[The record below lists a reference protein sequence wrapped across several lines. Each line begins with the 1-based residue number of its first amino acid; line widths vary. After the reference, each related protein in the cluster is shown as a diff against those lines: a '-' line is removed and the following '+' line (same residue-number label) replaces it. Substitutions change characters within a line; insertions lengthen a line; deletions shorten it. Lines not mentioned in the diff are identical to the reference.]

1 MKEFSKKANLDKL
14 DRELEEF
21 RSKKEKVSPKQIKV
35 QNDGWRMI
43 IELVTGM
50 LLGVSLGLGLDYMI
64 GSEPIFLII
73 FSLLGFMAGV
83 KTMMTTAKKINE
95 TRQIYLY
102 TPRPVCTFAPKDCM
116 SKRWLQLSVLGKRS
130 RLQGSKQYAQIKV
143 VVNFFEIFVLKFHLF
158 RF

>member
-1 MKEFSKKANLDKL
+1 MNEYSKKANLEKL
-14 DRELEEF
+14 DRKLEEF
-21 RSKKEKVSPKQIKV
+21 KSKKEKDSPRRIKV

-83 KTMMTTAKKINE
+83 KTMMATAKKMNE
-95 TRQIYLY
+95 T
-102 TPRPVCTFAPKDCM
+102 
-116 SKRWLQLSVLGKRS
+116 
-130 RLQGSKQYAQIKV
+130 
-143 VVNFFEIFVLKFHLF
+143 NN
-158 RF
+158 

>member
-1 MKEFSKKANLDKL
+1 MNEFSKKANLDKL
-14 DRELEEF
+14 DRKLEEF
-21 RSKKEKVSPKQIKV
+21 KSKKEKDSPKRIKV

-83 KTMMTTAKKINE
+83 KTMMVTAKKMNE
-95 TRQIYLY
+95 T
-102 TPRPVCTFAPKDCM
+102 
-116 SKRWLQLSVLGKRS
+116 
-130 RLQGSKQYAQIKV
+130 
-143 VVNFFEIFVLKFHLF
+143 NN
-158 RF
+158 

>member
-1 MKEFSKKANLDKL
+1 MNEFSKKANLDKL
-14 DRELEEF
+14 DRKLEEF
-21 RSKKEKVSPKQIKV
+21 KSKKEKVSPKQIKV

-83 KTMMTTAKKINE
+83 KTMMATAKKINE
-95 TRQIYLY
+95 TNY
-102 TPRPVCTFAPKDCM
+102 
-116 SKRWLQLSVLGKRS
+116 
-130 RLQGSKQYAQIKV
+130 
-143 VVNFFEIFVLKFHLF
+143 
-158 RF
+158 

>member
-1 MKEFSKKANLDKL
+1 MNEFSKKANLDKL
-14 DRELEEF
+14 DRKLEEF

-50 LLGVSLGLGLDYMI
+50 LLGVSLGLGVDYMI

-83 KTMMTTAKKINE
+83 KTMMATAKKMNE
-95 TRQIYLY
+95 T
-102 TPRPVCTFAPKDCM
+102 
-116 SKRWLQLSVLGKRS
+116 
-130 RLQGSKQYAQIKV
+130 
-143 VVNFFEIFVLKFHLF
+143 NN
-158 RF
+158 

>member
-1 MKEFSKKANLDKL
+1 MNEFSKKANLDKL
-14 DRELEEF
+14 DRKLEEF
-21 RSKKEKVSPKQIKV
+21 KSKKEKVSPIQIKV

-95 TRQIYLY
+95 T
-102 TPRPVCTFAPKDCM
+102 
-116 SKRWLQLSVLGKRS
+116 
-130 RLQGSKQYAQIKV
+130 
-143 VVNFFEIFVLKFHLF
+143 NN
-158 RF
+158 

>member
-1 MKEFSKKANLDKL
+1 MHEISKQANLDKL
-14 DRELEEF
+14 DRKLEEF

-43 IELVTGM
+43 FELVTGM

-83 KTMMTTAKKINE
+83 KTMMATAKKMNE
-95 TRQIYLY
+95 T
-102 TPRPVCTFAPKDCM
+102 
-116 SKRWLQLSVLGKRS
+116 
-130 RLQGSKQYAQIKV
+130 
-143 VVNFFEIFVLKFHLF
+143 NN
-158 RF
+158 

>member
-1 MKEFSKKANLDKL
+1 MNEFSKKANLDKL
-14 DRELEEF
+14 DRKLEEF

-50 LLGVSLGLGLDYMI
+50 LLGVSLGLGIDHMI

-83 KTMMTTAKKINE
+83 KTMMATAKKMNE
-95 TRQIYLY
+95 T
-102 TPRPVCTFAPKDCM
+102 
-116 SKRWLQLSVLGKRS
+116 
-130 RLQGSKQYAQIKV
+130 
-143 VVNFFEIFVLKFHLF
+143 NN
-158 RF
+158 

>member
-1 MKEFSKKANLDKL
+1 MNQSSKKVNLDKL
-14 DRELEEF
+14 DRRLEEF

-83 KTMMTTAKKINE
+83 KTMMATAKKMNE
-95 TRQIYLY
+95 T
-102 TPRPVCTFAPKDCM
+102 
-116 SKRWLQLSVLGKRS
+116 
-130 RLQGSKQYAQIKV
+130 
-143 VVNFFEIFVLKFHLF
+143 NN
-158 RF
+158 